1 MPQDD
6 SVGMMLDVYQQPLT
20 YSLTSESSVASQSAD
35 IKVPL
40 HPHQLAMI
48 SAMEEKEYACING
61 FRIGAEQHFS
71 QFAILG
77 DKVGSGKTLMMLG
90 YIAHMKAKAQQP
102 AKV

>member
-6 SVGMMLDVYQQPLT
+6 SVAMMLDVYQQPLT

-48 SAMEEKEYACING
+48 CVPN
-61 FRIGAEQHFS
+61 
-71 QFAILG
+71 LCVTT
-77 DKVGSGKTLMMLG
+77 VGSHSQM
-90 YIAHMKAKAQQP
+90 
-102 AKV
+102 